1 MAAGISLAG
10 GRVSR
15 HARFIAG
22 FLPFFG
28 TAGAAYA
35 KDRQN
40 TVPGTGVISGMAGH
54 PVRLRNMSRNTYPHD
69 LEPPLDGRV
78 RFEPPPGRRSGGRGW
93 WRFLPAAGVG
103 VFTVGMLCVYG
114 VSLRDVVVFAAYLV
128 LAVLLPG
135 VLLVRAAYR
144 RDRTLVEELA
154 LGLCLGYA
162 LEVFAYIGARAV
174 GAPLLVLAWPAA
186 VYALFAGVPA
196 LRRHW
201 RGGPRSRAPLW
212 WSLSLALV
220 AGYLVL
226 WSALSFFR
234 ENALA
239 WPALGTI
246 YIDMPFHLT
255 LIGELR
261 HHMPPTVPMVAG
273 EPLSYH
279 WFVYTHFAASSWITG
294 IDPIVLVL
302 RLGMLPMMVA
312 LTFVIGMIGRCL
324 SRSWIGGLL
333 AVTGTIFMAMPNL
346 YQGIDVGVFT
356 LRTVQSWMSPTQT
369 FGAMLFAPIVLFLTD
384 FRRLRRERGTWALLG
399 IFLVA
404 VMGAKA
410 TYLPLLAA
418 GLAAVVVV
426 ELVRR
431 RRLCL
436 ISLAV
441 LGGTVACLA
450 YAQLVLFGRMKL
462 GMHVDALS
470 LPRINWGGLTGRD
483 AGLAPAGSLLGIAG
497 LYVCSW
503 ALEWAGVLGLLARP
517 RLFLRPPVVL
527 MLGIGVTGLGA
538 LLMLGHPHRSQLHF
552 FWACYPYVT
561 ILAAYGLVVAYRRVR
576 LPLGTVALVT
586 VPAMVVVFLVRALW
600 GVAVPLGPGHAE
612 TLLYTPYV
620 ALGLIMAM
628 GSGALLLVL
637 RNRRV
642 AAGTLTVFMAAAMG
656 LPAAWCTRI
665 ILAAFGGPR
674 ASDAPVAAPTA
685 VPASAIPEGAFAA
698 ARWLRDHSQPEELVA
713 TNEHCR
719 WGSTGPC
726 DSRQFWVSALTER
739 RVLVEG
745 WAFAPR
751 NYADWRPGIIPERQP
766 FWDGDRLRTNDAVF
780 RSPSPAS
787 IRELTGRYGVR
798 WLFVHE
804 GLTGAEPRIGD
815 YAELRFRSG
824 AYAVYGV
831 AAGPAEAKPTP

>member
-1 MAAGISLAG
+1 M
-10 GRVSR
+10 
-15 HARFIAG
+15 
-22 FLPFFG
+22 
-28 TAGAAYA
+28 
-35 KDRQN
+35 
-40 TVPGTGVISGMAGH
+40 
-54 PVRLRNMSRNTYPHD
+54 
-69 LEPPLDGRV
+69 
-78 RFEPPPGRRSGGRGW
+78 
-93 WRFLPAAGVG
+93 G
-103 VFTVGMLCVYG
+103 VFTVGVLCFYG

-135 VLLVRAAYR
+135 MLLVRALYR
-144 RDRTLVEELA
+144 RDRTLVDELA

-174 GAPLLVLAWPAA
+174 GVPLLVLAWPAA
-186 VYALFAGVPA
+186 VYAAFAGVPA

-201 RGGPRSRAPLW
+201 RGGPRLRAPVW
-212 WSLSLALV
+212 WSFSLALV

-226 WSALSFFR
+226 WSALSFFK

-239 WPALGTI
+239 WPALAHI

-294 IDPIVLVL
+294 IDPIVLLL
-302 RLGMLPMMVA
+302 RLCMLPIMVA

-333 AVTGTIFMAMPNL
+333 AIVGTIFMAMPNL

-384 FRRLRRERGTWALLG
+384 FRRLRHDRGTWALLG

-426 ELVRR
+426 ELARR
-431 RRLCL
+431 RKLCV

-450 YAQLVLFGRMKL
+450 YAQLVLFGQMRL

-483 AGLAPAGSLLGIAG
+483 SDLAYAGSLLGIAG
-497 LYVCSW
+497 LYVFSW
-503 ALEWAGVLGLLARP
+503 TLEWAGVFGLLTRP

-527 MLGIGVTGLGA
+527 MLGIGATGLGA
-538 LLMLGHPHRSQLHF
+538 TLMLGHPHRSQLHF
-552 FWACYPYVT
+552 FWACYPYLT

-576 LPLGTVALVT
+576 LSLRTVTLVT
-586 VPAMVVVFLVRALW
+586 VAATFIAFLVRGLW

-612 TLLYTPYV
+612 ALLYRPYV
-620 ALGLIMAM
+620 ALGVMMAM
-628 GSGALLLVL
+628 ATAALFLVM

-642 AAGTLTVFMAAAMG
+642 VAGTLTVVMVSAMG
-656 LPAAWCTRI
+656 LPAAWGTRI
-665 ILAAFGGPR
+665 VSAAFGGPR
-674 ASDAPVAAPTA
+674 DSGASAAAPPTA
-685 VPASAIPEGAFAA
+685 PAPAIPEGAFAA
-698 ARWLRDHSQPEELVA
+698 ARWLREHSQPEELVA

-719 WGSTGPC
+719 WGSTEPC

-739 RVLVEG
+739 RMLVEG
-745 WAFAPR
+745 WAFVPR
-751 NYADWRPGIIPERQP
+751 NYADWRPGLIPEQQP

-787 IRELTGRYGVR
+787 IEELTGRYGVR

-824 AYAVYGV
+824 DYAVYRV
-831 AAGPAEAKPTP
+831 AAGR